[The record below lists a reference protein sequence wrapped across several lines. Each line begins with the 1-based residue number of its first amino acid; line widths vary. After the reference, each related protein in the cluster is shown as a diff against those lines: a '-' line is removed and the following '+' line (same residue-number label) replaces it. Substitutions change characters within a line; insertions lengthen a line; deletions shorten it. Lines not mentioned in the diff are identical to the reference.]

1 MVPPRTDSTPS
12 QTSEFEVRRARGD
25 ELEEVVR
32 LRWIW
37 TTDDHGATPT
47 LSESEFVA
55 GAAKWARDHADTHLP
70 HIAIAP
76 DGEIV
81 GMAWLALSPRVIG
94 GRLVQAVLASAAER
108 GAEHV
113 TVHASPAST
122 TMYERNGFR
131 TSPRLLFADAAIEE
145 S

>member
-1 MVPPRTDSTPS
+1 
-12 QTSEFEVRRARGD
+12 
-25 ELEEVVR
+25 
-32 LRWIW
+32 
-37 TTDDHGATPT
+37 
-47 LSESEFVA
+47 
-55 GAAKWARDHADTHLP
+55 
-70 HIAIAP
+70 
-76 DGEIV
+76 
-81 GMAWLALSPRVIG
+81 MAWLALSPRVASTHSLDRWSGDLQSCFVLPELRGRGIG